1 MKLSRREEI
10 AIGILV
16 VCAGHG
22 AEWTT
27 TEAVAASIGVSRDQA
42 AQIVHRLMQS
52 GLIETVRGRQGGLR
66 LRYSAEQ
73 ITLGLAMDSIGEHR
87 RQAPERGVQAPGDW
101 LTAITRAAA
110 ERVRQTFE
118 SFTIAD
124 LAREKVREKLTCFD
138 CSIRMGVVGRMHI
151 APGRT
156 PAALLPHEQGAG
168 P

>member
-27 TEAVAASIGVSRDQA
+27 TEGVAASIGVSRDQA
-42 AQIVHRLMQS
+42 TQIVHRLMQS
-52 GLIETVRGRQGGLR
+52 GLIETVRGRQGSLR

-87 RQAPERGVQAPGDW
+87 RQAPERGVQAPGAG
-101 LTAITRAAA
+101 LTAITRVAT

-118 SFTIAD
+118 SFTIAE
-124 LAREKVREKLTCFD
+124 LARENVREKLTCFD
-138 CSIRMGVVGRMHI
+138 CSIRMGVVSRMHI